1 METIFINTEIS
12 EEKEPDKFVLNLLL
26 RIGLRNFKQTCCKTC
41 LFLKHKKKKKKSK
54 IRAPTQNEEFELF
67 DGSCSV

>member
-12 EEKEPDKFVLNLLL
+12 EEKKPDKFVLNLLL

-41 LFLKHKKKKKKSK
+41 LFLKHKKKKKKKVQKQIKNKSS
-54 IRAPTQNEEFELF
+54 NSE
-67 DGSCSV
+67 